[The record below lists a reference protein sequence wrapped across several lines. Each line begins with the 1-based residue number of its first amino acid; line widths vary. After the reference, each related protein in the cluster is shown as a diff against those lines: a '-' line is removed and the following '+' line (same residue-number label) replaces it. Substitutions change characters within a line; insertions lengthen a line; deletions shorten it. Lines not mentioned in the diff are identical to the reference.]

1 MNQRTAAD
9 LDLDSLLGL
18 LGRDDPVGV
27 LSIFADAA
35 PGTRGAEID
44 LRNRLTELVHRVRDD
59 GASGLADKLE
69 RLGDEIPALVDPA
82 GDGRGRALFAPLS
95 GGHPTRLVTHLGLA
109 NRVVLDERP
118 FIHPLLECVERGRP
132 AGVVLLSGDEAELLE
147 WRDAEL
153 LVLGRLVAEDD
164 TPRERGGPVVAVAGR
179 RQQTTPVR

>member
-82 GDGRGRALFAPLS
+82 GGGQACERARVGPARGQR
-95 GGHPTRLVTHLGLA
+95 
-109 NRVVLDERP
+109 
-118 FIHPLLECVERGRP
+118 
-132 AGVVLLSGDEAELLE
+132 
-147 WRDAEL
+147 W
-153 LVLGRLVAEDD
+153 
-164 TPRERGGPVVAVAGR
+164 
-179 RQQTTPVR
+179 